1 MVQPLWKLV
10 SVFLRK
16 LKVELSYNLA
26 IPFLGTC
33 PKELRGGLQRDIHI
47 PMFIAALLTVDK
59 RWK

>member
-16 LKVELSYNLA
+16 LKVELYNLA
-26 IPFLGTC
+26 IPFLGAC